1 VIVRKAL
8 VLPKLPLIN
17 PNTSAAVT
25 KMLADAAHAHLP
37 AAYQVTAVTA
47 PFGEPYITGE
57 HSLAI
62 AEHATLQARDE
73 AIATHG
79 GFDGCLIGCFG
90 DPALL
95 ALQELN
101 SEPVIGLA
109 EASMRLAA
117 RHGPFAIVTG
127 GHRWREPL
135 RRLAFSIGLLDQM
148 ASLHTVDATGAQLKA
163 DPDMALRLLG
173 GACEA
178 AIMEGTRAGQ
188 APKSVIIGGAGLFGY
203 ARALA
208 PSIQVPLLDSVL
220 CGLEMATHRVEL
232 AGQRSPQVP
241 HA

>member
-1 VIVRKAL
+1 
-8 VLPKLPLIN
+8 
-17 PNTSAAVT
+17 
-25 KMLADAAHAHLP
+25 MLAAAARTHLP

-47 PFGEPYITGE
+47 PFGEAYITGE
-57 HSLAI
+57 HSLAV
-62 AEHATLQARDE
+62 AEHATLQARDQ

-101 SEPVIGLA
+101 AEPVIGLA

-117 RHGPFAIVTG
+117 RQGPFAIVTG

-135 RRLAFSIGLLDQM
+135 RRLAFSIGVLDQM
-148 ASLHTVDATGAQLKA
+148 VALHTVDATGAQLKA
-163 DPDMALRLLG
+163 DPDMALKLLS

-178 AIMEGTRAGQ
+178 AILEGTRTGQ

-208 PSIQVPLLDSVL
+208 SSVSVPLLDSVL
-220 CGLEMATHRVEL
+220 CGLAMAAQRVEL
-232 AGQRSPQVP
+232 PGQRPPHVP
-241 HA
+241 LS